1 MTSGKSRVRFAN
13 RAELT
18 QWLESNKSQADGIWA
33 EYPKQSAGISDMSW
47 DALVEECLCFGWID
61 SVPAKV
67 DEIWTSTYI
76 APRRLGSGW
85 SRRNKEIAATLIAT
99 GQMRSPGALAI
110 ERAKAD
116 GSWERFDLAEA
127 LVLPPALKRAF
138 AISPAAELGF
148 NGYPERAK
156 KSILQWLYD
165 AKQEKTLM
173 SRIEKLVE
181 AAKKG
186 ERLSGF

>member
-1 MTSGKSRVRFAN
+1 MTSDKTRVRFAN

-18 QWLESNKSQADGIWA
+18 QWLEDNHQQADGIWA
-33 EYPKQSAGISDMSW
+33 EYPKQTSGISDLSW
-47 DALVEECLCFGWID
+47 DALVEECLSFGWID
-61 SVPAKV
+61 SVLAKV
-67 DEIWTSTYI
+67 DEIWTATYI
-76 APRRLGSGW
+76 APRRAGSGW

-127 LVLPPALKRAF
+127 LVLPPTLKREF
-138 AISPAAELGF
+138 DVNPSAERGF
-148 NGYPERAK
+148 NAYPERAR

-165 AKQEKTLM
+165 AKQEKTLT

-186 ERLSGF
+186 ERLPGF